1 VKIIVG
7 LGNPGLRYRK
17 TRHNLGF
24 RVADALAAE
33 AAIAW
38 KKKRALSAWVG
49 RGTWKGESLL
59 LVKPAAYVN
68 ASGGPVRAVMD
79 YYELNARDLLVV
91 ADDVNLP
98 PGMIR
103 VRLRGGAGG
112 HHGLESIIRSLG
124 TREFARIR
132 IGVGGGDL
140 DDLTGHV
147 LSRPGRDENARYDRA
162 AASAVEAVA
171 VILEGGIENAMN
183 CFNRKEIM
191 KDEEVTD

>member
-1 VKIIVG
+1 MKIIVG
-7 LGNPGLRYRK
+7 LGNPGLRYRR

-24 RVADALAAE
+24 LVADALAAE

-38 KKKRALSAWVG
+38 KKKRAPSAWVG
-49 RGTWKGESLL
+49 RGDWKGESLL

-68 ASGGPVRAVMD
+68 ASGGPVRAIMD

-103 VRLRGGAGG
+103 IRRQGGAGG

-124 TREFARIR
+124 TREFVRIR

-162 AASAVEAVA
+162 VSGAVA
-171 VILEGGIENAMN
+171 AVAGILERGIESAMN
-183 CFNRKEIM
+183 YFNSDRS
-191 KDEEVTD
+191 